1 MTSRFHGR
9 CLSDAAVLSEAA
21 ALARS
26 ERSQLADLLVR
37 IAEID
42 RRRLYLGAGYPTM
55 SAYCV
60 GELGFS
66 EDKAGKRIHAAR
78 TALRFP
84 VLFEA
89 LDDGRL
95 ELTAIRL
102 LAPHLTEENV
112 DELVAKAAAC
122 RRMSDIQ
129 VLLAQ
134 RFAEPDLL
142 SEADFRVVHSH
153 APGHASAPVESGDPH
168 DANASAEVVN
178 SHAPGHASAPVE
190 SGEWVHLRI
199 RVRKD
204 KLAYAR
210 NLLSHS
216 LPSGDACVV
225 FDRAL
230 DALIEKAEKKKFA
243 ACTSPRAPRP
253 RTLQDRCIPAQVRR
267 AVWERDGGQC
277 TFVSEKGRRCSS
289 RRLLEY
295 DHIRPVARGGKASI
309 EGIRLRCRGHNQ
321 YEAERAFGGEFMRKK
336 RDSASPAGPGNS
348 SNRRARE
355 PLAGGRPSSRSSR
368 TPASPPPEKHP
379 IRHSRVLD
387 D

>member
-1 MTSRFHGR
+1 MSSRFQGR
-9 CLSDAAVLSEAA
+9 CLSDTAVLSQAT

-26 ERSQLADLLVR
+26 ERSHQADLLVR

-42 RRRLYLGAGYPTM
+42 HRRLYLPAGYPTM

-66 EDKAGKRIHAAR
+66 EDKAGKRIQAAR

-122 RRMSDIQ
+122 HRMSDIQ

-142 SEADFRVVHSH
+142 SEADFR
-153 APGHASAPVESGDPH
+153 
-168 DANASAEVVN
+168 VVN

-210 NLLSHS
+210 DLLSHS

-253 RTLQDRCIPAQVRR
+253 RTVQDRCIPAQVRR

-321 YEAERAFGGEFMRKK
+321 YEAERVFGGEFMRKK
-336 RDSASPAGPGNS
+336 RQEARGRRQAERRIRPESEVHEGTFGADREAGCYDADGRSPESEWS
-348 SNRRARE
+348 SRRRVRARRATDSE
-355 PLAGGRPSSRSSR
+355 DSFSPIESHMRPARGPS
-368 TPASPPPEKHP
+368 
-379 IRHSRVLD
+379 
-387 D
+387 